1 MSFETINVGR
11 SGAVYT
17 IALAR
22 PERLNAINAQM
33 VAELNAA
40 MTAAERDEDVRA
52 ILLHGEGRAF
62 CAGFD
67 LKEGTAQT
75 RKGSADWREVYRRDL
90 DVIMRFWRSP
100 LPTVAAVHGYAL
112 AGGCEL
118 AMACD
123 VTVAASD
130 ARFGEPELRFAS
142 GIAALLLPWL
152 ANPKRAKEM
161 LLTGNDRIAAEEARE
176 LGIVNRVVPEGEHV
190 EQAMATARTMA
201 VMDRTAL
208 GLTKQAINRS
218 YDIMG
223 MQVALEAGLD
233 AGVQIECAETPERS
247 RFNEI
252 ARRNGLKAAVAWRE
266 RRFADNDDNNDED
279 NDETR

>member
-1 MSFETINVGR
+1 MSFETISVGR
-11 SGAVYT
+11 TGAVFT
-17 IALAR
+17 ITLAR
-22 PERLNAINAQM
+22 PDRLNAINAQM

-40 MTAAERDEDVRA
+40 VSEAEGDEEVRA
-52 ILLHGEGRAF
+52 IVLYGEGRSF

-67 LKEGTAQT
+67 LKEGAAQT
-75 RKGSADWREVYRRDL
+75 RKGAADWRNVYRRDL

-100 LPTVAAVHGYAL
+100 LPTVAAVHGYAV

-130 ARFGEPELRFAS
+130 ARFGEPELRFGS

-161 LLTGNDRIAAEEARE
+161 LLTGNDRISAEEACD

-190 EQAMATARTMA
+190 ERAMEIARTMA
-201 VMDRTAL
+201 VMDRTAV

-233 AGVQIECAETPERS
+233 AGVQIECAETPERT

-266 RRFADNDDNNDED
+266 RRFADNDDDD
-279 NDETR
+279 NGAH